1 VARAAPTLRLFNKQF
16 ALRDAA
22 NDEDAPVV
30 ILGSVSSSSSSSNS
44 ATVSGKLSERAW
56 RG

>member
-30 ILGSVSSSSSSSNS
+30 ILGSVSSSSSNS